1 MLIARYKHVWRVERS
16 LENRSMT
23 TTDIKAV
30 FFDIDGTL
38 TSFVTHKVPD
48 STVEAIQRL
57 QSAGIKVLICT
68 GRAPSQMKV
77 VLDTMPISFDG
88 IVAFNGQYCFDEQG
102 YLESQALDQSDIRV
116 ILDWLDQ
123 HPDVVCDFGE
133 KDYVYFNHTNEALQQ
148 TWSGLGKTAPVQ
160 YFENP
165 RLRALTHETFQISPF
180 IDPELEDELVGLCSN
195 IRGVRWHPD
204 FTDLIPDDGG
214 KPRGIQRFMKHYGIT
229 REQIMAFGDGGNDT
243 DMLAYAGIGVAM
255 GNATDEP
262 KAAADYVTDDV
273 DHDGLLHALLHF
285 GVLHD

>member
-57 QSAGIKVLICT
+57 QSAGIKVLVCT

-148 TWSGLGKTAPVQ
+148 IWSVLA
-160 YFENP
+160 NRP
-165 RLRALTHETFQISPF
+165 RQIF
-180 IDPELEDELVGLCSN
+180 
-195 IRGVRWHPD
+195 RGSSC
-204 FTDLIPDDGG
+204 
-214 KPRGIQRFMKHYGIT
+214 
-229 REQIMAFGDGGNDT
+229 
-243 DMLAYAGIGVAM
+243 AG
-255 GNATDEP
+255 
-262 KAAADYVTDDV
+262 V
-273 DHDGLLHALLHF
+273 DA
-285 GVLHD
+285 